1 MMMMVL
7 DACVHS
13 NEREKKDCGFEWVG
27 KWGGVEGV
35 EVVIRLQGVKKLF
48 EKYIRPWD

>member
-1 MMMMVL
+1 MPVCIPM
-7 DACVHS
+7 
-13 NEREKKDCGFEWVG
+13 REKKKTVDLSWWESG
-27 KWGGVEGV
+27 GGVEGV